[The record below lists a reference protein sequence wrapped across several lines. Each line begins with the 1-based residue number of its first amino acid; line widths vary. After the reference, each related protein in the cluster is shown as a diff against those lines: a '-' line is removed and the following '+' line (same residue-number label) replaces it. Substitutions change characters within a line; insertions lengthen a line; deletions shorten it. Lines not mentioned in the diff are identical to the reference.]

1 MYHINMKK
9 TGENI
14 EGIIK
19 KNKRTVKDIQRIFNF
34 NGPQAVYKW
43 QRGECL
49 PDIEKLMIL
58 AKVFDMPMEKIIV
71 MED

>member
-1 MYHINMKK
+1 MHINMQK

-14 EGIIK
+14 QSIFK
-19 KNKRTVKDIQRIFNF
+19 QYNHTVKDIQMIFNF

-49 PDIEKLMIL
+49 PDVEKLMIL
-58 AKVFDMPMEKIIV
+58 ANHFQIPIEKFIIME
-71 MED
+71 E

>member
-1 MYHINMKK
+1 MLHINMKK
-9 TGENI
+9 TGEKI
-14 EGIIK
+14 QSIIK
-19 KNKRTVKDIQRIFNF
+19 ENNRTVKDIQHLFKF

-49 PDIEKLMIL
+49 PDIEKLMVMSKLFEISVERFL
-58 AKVFDMPMEKIIV
+58 V

>member
-1 MYHINMKK
+1 MMHINMKK

-14 EGIIK
+14 QSIIK
-19 KNKRTVKDIQRIFNF
+19 QNNHTVKDIQMLFSF

-58 AKVFDMPMEKIIV
+58 ADLFQIPMEKFII
-71 MED
+71 MEE

>member
-1 MYHINMKK
+1 MMHINMEK
-9 TGENI
+9 TGKNI
-14 EGIIK
+14 QAIFRN
-19 KNKRTVKDIQRIFNF
+19 NKYSVKDVQSIFNF

-58 AKVFDMPMEKIIV
+58 SSLFNIPIEGFIIME
-71 MED
+71 E

>member
-1 MYHINMKK
+1 MLHINMKK

-14 EGIIK
+14 RSIIRE
-19 KNKRTVKDIQRIFNF
+19 KNHTVKDIQELFNF

-58 AKVFDMPMEKIIV
+58 SKVFEMPLDRFII
-71 MED
+71 MDE